1 MNIVFLLTG
10 LAAGFLLGWLLTKLI
25 ATKNKGIPLDE
36 VKNNYVP
43 MGLFDQEK
51 KENNEKEN
59 KIVDLNSKI
68 AELATKLL
76 NTEEKLEKNKQELS
90 ELHEKMSLE
99 FKNLSNGIL
108 EEKSKRFLEMNE
120 KNVAEILN
128 PLKEK
133 IREFE
138 GKIDRIYTDEIKERT
153 SLKEELKSIIKL
165 NQQVSE
171 DANRLTSA
179 LKGDKKLLGDWGE
192 IQLELI
198 LEKTGLEKGI
208 HYRKQETLKDEEGRN
223 LRPDYII
230 NLPDEKQIIVDS
242 KVTLVSYEKY
252 YNSDNEDDK
261 ALALKQYLI
270 DIGNHIRGLSEKNY
284 PKLYGINPPDYVL
297 MFIPIEPALAAAQR
311 EDPSLFD
318 KALKRDIVMVSTS
331 TLLATLRMINFLWTQ
346 DKQRKNVFEIAKQS
360 GALYEKFIGFIDD
373 LTNIGK
379 KIDDAKD
386 NYLSAMNKLFE
397 SKKKGDTI
405 IGRIERIKEL
415 GADTNKSLPSNI
427 LDKIDESPADHAD

>member
-10 LAAGFLLGWLLTKLI
+10 LASGFLLGWLLTKLI
-25 ATKNKGIPLDE
+25 AARDRGIPLEE

-43 MGLFDQEK
+43 VSLFDQEK
-51 KENNEKEN
+51 SENNAKEIR
-59 KIVDLNSKI
+59 IVELNSKI
-68 AELATKLL
+68 AELATMLA
-76 NTEEKLEKNKQELS
+76 NTEEKLEKNKQELG

-192 IQLELI
+192 VQLELI

-208 HYRKQETLKDEEGRN
+208 HYRKQETLKDEEGKN
-223 LRPDYII
+223 MRPDYII

-242 KVTLVSYEKY
+242 KVSLVSYEKY
-252 YNSDNEDDK
+252 YNSDNEEEK

-270 DIGNHIRGLSEKNY
+270 DTGNHIRGLSEKNY

-318 KALKRDIVMVSTS
+318 KALKKDIVMVSTS

-373 LTNIGK
+373 LTNVGK

-386 NYLSAMNKLFE
+386 NYLGAMNKLFE

-427 LDKIDESPADHAD
+427 LDKIDESPADNAD

>member
-25 ATKNKGIPLDE
+25 ASRDRGIPLEE

-43 MGLFDQEK
+43 VSLFNQEK
-51 KENNEKEN
+51 SENNEKETR
-59 KIVDLNSKI
+59 IVGLNAKI
-68 AELATKLL
+68 AELATKLA
-76 NTEEKLEKNKQELS
+76 NSEEKLEKNKQELS

-108 EEKSKRFLEMNE
+108 EEKSRKFLEMNE

-138 GKIDRIYTDEIKERT
+138 GKIDRIYTDETKERA

-171 DANRLTSA
+171 DANRLTNA

-208 HYRKQETLKDEEGRN
+208 HYRKQETLKDEEGKN

-230 NLPDEKQIIVDS
+230 NLPDEKQIIIDS
-242 KVTLVSYEKY
+242 KVSLVSYEKY
-252 YNSDNEDDK
+252 YNSDDEDEK

-373 LTNIGK
+373 LTGIGK
-379 KIDDAKD
+379 KIDDARD

-405 IGRIERIKEL
+405 IGRIEKIKEL
-415 GADTNKSLPSNI
+415 GADTSKSLPSNI
-427 LDKIDESPADHAD
+427 LDKIDEASADNPG

>member
-25 ATKNKGIPLDE
+25 ASRDRGIPLEE

-43 MGLFDQEK
+43 VNLFDQEK
-51 KENNEKEN
+51 SENNAKEI
-59 KIVDLNSKI
+59 KIIELNSKI
-68 AELATKLL
+68 AELATKLA

-90 ELHEKMSLE
+90 DLHEKMALE

-108 EEKSKRFLEMNE
+108 EEKSRKFLEMNE

-138 GKIDRIYTDEIKERT
+138 GKIDRIYTDETKERA

-192 IQLELI
+192 VQLELI

-208 HYRKQETLKDEEGRN
+208 HYRKQETLKDEEGKN

-230 NLPDEKQIIVDS
+230 NLPDEKQIIIDS
-242 KVTLVSYEKY
+242 KVSLVSYEKY
-252 YNSDNEDDK
+252 YNSDDEDEK

-284 PKLYGINPPDYVL
+284 PKLYGITPPDYVL

-373 LTNIGK
+373 LTGIGK
-379 KIDDAKD
+379 KIDDARD

-405 IGRIERIKEL
+405 IGRIEKIKEL
-415 GADTNKSLPSNI
+415 GADTSKSLPSNI
-427 LDKIDESPADHAD
+427 LDKIDEASADNPG

>member
-10 LAAGFLLGWLLTKLI
+10 LAAGFLMGWLLTKLI
-25 ATKNKGIPLDE
+25 AAKNKVILLDE

-59 KIVDLNSKI
+59 KIIDLNSKI

-90 ELHEKMSLE
+90 DLHEKMSLE

-133 IREFE
+133 IKDFE

-208 HYRKQETLKDEEGRN
+208 HYRKQETLKDEEGKN

-242 KVTLVSYEKY
+242 KVSLVSYEKY
-252 YNSDNEDDK
+252 YNSDDEDKK

-270 DIGNHIRGLSEKNY
+270 DIGNHIRGLSEKSY

-311 EDPSLFD
+311 EDPSIFD

-331 TLLATLRMINFLWTQ
+331 TLIATLRMINFLWTQ
-346 DKQRKNVFEIAKQS
+346 DKQKKNVFEIAKQS
-360 GALYEKFIGFIDD
+360 GALYEKFVGFIED
-373 LTNIGK
+373 LSNIGK

-386 NYLSAMNKLFE
+386 NYQSAMNKLFE

-427 LDKIDESPADHAD
+427 LDRLEETP